1 MTKKQNKTIKQMIVP
16 RMRPDAPVVQ
26 RGAAGAAAAARLS
39 VRPEQP
45 ERAVTMSFTTG
56 ATESQRRHRDPSSRR
71 HTAAEAAAAA
81 TTHPAAGCP
90 GEREGWWHRRT
101 LSSKT
106 SSGVQVV
113 SPPRVGATL
122 GVFLGGMRG
131 GGGGGGGGLGPGL
144 CCWNTAFYVIIFK
157 RRFW

>member
-1 MTKKQNKTIKQMIVP
+1 MIVP

-81 TTHPAAGCP
+81 AAATTHPAAGCP

-122 GVFLGGMRG
+122 GCLSGRDERRRRWRWRSRTRTLLLEYCF
-131 GGGGGGGGLGPGL
+131 
-144 CCWNTAFYVIIFK
+144 FYVIIFK